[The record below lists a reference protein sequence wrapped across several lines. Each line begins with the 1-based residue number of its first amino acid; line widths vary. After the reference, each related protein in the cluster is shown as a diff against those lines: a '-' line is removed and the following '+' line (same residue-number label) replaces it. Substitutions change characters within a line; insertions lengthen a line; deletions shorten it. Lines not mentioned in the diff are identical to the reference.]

1 MRRSGGTVGTSASP
15 TREGWGMT
23 DTPPTMFQR
32 PTDPCRP
39 PPPLRSGGPIARM
52 HTEWARLDAA
62 PGNTSS
68 VGDRLRVKAR
78 SVAARV
84 TGSADRQFLAEL
96 VRAVDAVAARCDEL
110 SERVGKLDVIADD
123 LTRFGKKRSHSYGR
137 QSKGWPTGNPGH
149 PPLRRREREA
159 NMSHSRDAEFVV
171 VETGYGALVRGP
183 RRGGGSVTL
192 GRDYDRCADGPRR
205 DPGRRGVRCGRD
217 RWDCDIWL
225 AGARTGPRG
234 RARLNPSSTWIVDE
248 PGADARVLFQAFGDG
263 AAFSIAPGA
272 TGDGRCAPVVAPHA
286 WPCVRRGR
294 DARHARPHKSVG
306 QRTTAHGTRLHRLH
320 PGTH

>member
-1 MRRSGGTVGTSASP
+1 
-15 TREGWGMT
+15 MT

-32 PTDPCRP
+32 PTDPCQP

-123 LTRFGKKRSHSYGR
+123 LTRILGEEIT
-137 QSKGWPTGNPGH
+137 Q
-149 PPLRRREREA
+149 LRAAVERMADRE
-159 NMSHSRDAEFVV
+159 SGTS
-171 VETGYGALVRGP
+171 
-183 RRGGGSVTL
+183 
-192 GRDYDRCADGPRR
+192 
-205 DPGRRGVRCGRD
+205 
-217 RWDCDIWL
+217 
-225 AGARTGPRG
+225 
-234 RARLNPSSTWIVDE
+234 PSS
-248 PGADARVLFQAFGDG
+248 PA
-263 AAFSIAPGA
+263 
-272 TGDGRCAPVVAPHA
+272 
-286 WPCVRRGR
+286 
-294 DARHARPHKSVG
+294 
-306 QRTTAHGTRLHRLH
+306 
-320 PGTH
+320 